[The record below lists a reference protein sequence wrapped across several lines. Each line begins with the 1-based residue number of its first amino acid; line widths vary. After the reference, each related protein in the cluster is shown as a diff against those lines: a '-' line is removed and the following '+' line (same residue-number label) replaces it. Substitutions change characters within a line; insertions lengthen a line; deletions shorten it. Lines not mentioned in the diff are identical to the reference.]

1 MCVNCTYSYCHSKI
15 GLLTLDFLL
24 LLHVLLL
31 VLLLIVMFPLT
42 CFIADTLLAY
52 LHADVN
58 QATNIGDTP
67 MHAAARGGHSDTVKV
82 LASLHADVNQATNGG
97 WTPLKIAT
105 QCGKEDTAA
114 VLRSLGG
121 RM

>member
-1 MCVNCTYSYCHSKI
+1 MCVNCTYCHSKI
-15 GLLTLDFLL
+15 DLSLTLDFLL

-31 VLLLIVMFPLT
+31 VLLLIVMFPLM
-42 CFIADTLLAY
+42 CFIADTLLES

-58 QATNIGDTP
+58 QANNNGDTP
-67 MHAAARGGHSDTVKV
+67 MYIAACLGHSDTVKV
-82 LASLHADVNQATNGG
+82 LASLHADVNQADNDGT
-97 WTPLKIAT
+97 TPLGVAT
-105 QCGKEDTAA
+105 VMGKEDTAA

>member
-1 MCVNCTYSYCHSKI
+1 MCVNCTYCHSKI

-31 VLLLIVMFPLT
+31 VLLLIVMFPLM
-42 CFIADTLLAY
+42 CFIADTL
-52 LHADVN
+52 
-58 QATNIGDTP
+58 
-67 MHAAARGGHSDTVKV
+67 
-82 LASLHADVNQATNGG
+82 LASLHADVNQADEYGQ
-97 WTPLKIAT
+97 TPLKAAT
-105 QCGKEDTAA
+105 DNGKKDTAE